1 MITGAILGA
10 LIFGG
15 IGLVFASLEDDLGK
29 IAAVVV
35 GSAMAGAGVFG
46 GAGAIADFNNEP
58 CPEGTVKVD
67 PDNDLYEGCIP
78 VEVAKKQVEN
88 EH

>member
-1 MITGAILGA
+1 MITGVILGA

-15 IGLVFASLEDDLGK
+15 VGMIFASIEDDLWKAITISVG
-29 IAAVVV
+29 AAIT
-35 GSAMAGAGVFG
+35 GAGVFG

-67 PDNDLYEGCIP
+67 PDNDLYEGCVP

-88 EH
+88 D

>member
-15 IGLVFASLEDDLGK
+15 IGLAAASIGGEFWETVGVF
-29 IAAVVV
+29 V
-35 GSAMAGAGVFG
+35 GSAMMGAGFVG
-46 GAGAIADFNNEP
+46 GLSALTELHNEP
-58 CPEGTVKVD
+58 CPEETVKVS

-78 VEVAKKQVEN
+78 VEIAQKQVEN
-88 EH
+88 D

>member
-15 IGLVFASLEDDLGK
+15 IGLAAASIEDDLEK

-35 GSAMAGAGVFG
+35 GSAMAGAGFVG
-46 GAGAIADFNNEP
+46 GLSALTELHNEP

-78 VEVAKKQVEN
+78 VEIAKKQVEN
-88 EH
+88 D

>member
-15 IGLVFASLEDDLGK
+15 IGLAAASIEDDLEK

-35 GSAMAGAGVFG
+35 GSAMIGAGFVG
-46 GAGAIADFNNEP
+46 GLSALIELHNEP
-58 CPEGTVKVD
+58 CPEGTVKVS

-78 VEVAKKQVEN
+78 IEIAKKQVEN
-88 EH
+88 D

>member
-15 IGLVFASLEDDLGK
+15 IGLVFSSLEDEFRK

-46 GAGAIADFNNEP
+46 GAGAIADFNSEP

-67 PDNDLYEGCIP
+67 PDNDLYEGCVP
-78 VEVAKKQVEN
+78 AEVAKKQAEN
-88 EH
+88 D

>member
-15 IGLVFASLEDDLGK
+15 IGLAAASIEGDLGK
-29 IAAVVV
+29 IAAVAV
-35 GSAMAGAGVFG
+35 GSAMTGAGFVG
-46 GAGAIADFNNEP
+46 GLSALTELHNEP
-58 CPEGTVKVD
+58 CPEGTVKVS

-78 VEVAKKQVEN
+78 VEIAKKQVEN
-88 EH
+88 D

>member
-15 IGLVFASLEDDLGK
+15 AGLAVTSIGGEFWETVGVF
-29 IAAVVV
+29 V
-35 GSAMAGAGVFG
+35 GSAMIGAGLVG
-46 GAGAIADFNNEP
+46 GISALTELHNEP
-58 CPEGTVKVD
+58 CPEGTVKVS

-88 EH
+88 D

>member
-15 IGLVFASLEDDLGK
+15 IGLAAASIGGEFWETVGVF
-29 IAAVVV
+29 V
-35 GSAMAGAGVFG
+35 GSAMMGAGSVG
-46 GAGAIADFNNEP
+46 GLSALTELHNEP
-58 CPEGTVKVD
+58 CPEETVKVS

-78 VEVAKKQVEN
+78 VEIAKKQVEN
-88 EH
+88 D